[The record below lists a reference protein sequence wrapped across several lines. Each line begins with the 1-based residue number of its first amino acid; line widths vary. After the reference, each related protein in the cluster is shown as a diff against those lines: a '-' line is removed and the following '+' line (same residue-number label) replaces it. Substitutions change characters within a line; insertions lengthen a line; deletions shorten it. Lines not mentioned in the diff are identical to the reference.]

1 MHIFTVVWK
10 KDALDALARLWNE
23 NPRVRQ
29 DIANAADRMDRLL
42 ATDPLACGEPI
53 SSRGRQ
59 FVVLPLKALVTVA
72 EQDRVARVL
81 YVKYWYD

>member
-10 KDALDALARLWNE
+10 KDAQDALARLWND
-23 NPRVRQ
+23 NPLVRQ
-29 DIANAADRMDRLL
+29 EISDAADRMDRLL
-42 ATDPLACGEPI
+42 ANDPLACGEPI

-59 FVVLPLKALVTVA
+59 FVVLPLKSLFTIA
-72 EQDRVARVL
+72 EQDRVVRVL

>member
-10 KDALDALARLWNE
+10 KDAMDALARLWNE

-29 DIANAADRMDRLL
+29 EISDAADKMDQLL
-42 ATDPLACGEPI
+42 ATEPFDCGEPI

-59 FVVLPLKALVTVA
+59 FVVLPLKALFTIA
-72 EQDRVARVL
+72 EQDRVVRVL